1 MAEEKNKEETKKEKN
16 EKGKDKDSKGKV
28 KKEDFVEIRYTGYAN
43 NEVFDSNVPEDLK
56 KINSKAKP
64 REIIVIVG
72 QGMMVKGLDKALED
86 KEIGKDYEVNVSVKE
101 GFGERKRELIKT
113 IPLRI
118 FTEKKVQPRPGMVLN
133 LDNAL
138 AKIIAVSGARVIT
151 DFNNP
156 LAGKELKYKFKIVR
170 KVTKEDEKVKTVLEL
185 LFKFVPEH
193 EIKEKEII
201 VKGPK
206 GLGPFVDMVKEKF
219 RELIGKGLVFEE
231 VKLKEKEKKEED
243 SKDSQ

>member
-1 MAEEKNKEETKKEKN
+1 MTEEKNKEE
-16 EKGKDKDSKGKV
+16 KGKSKDSKGKV

-43 NEVFDSNVPEDLK
+43 DEVFDSNVPEDLK
-56 KINSKAKP
+56 KINPKAKP

-72 QGMMVKGLDKALED
+72 QGMLVKGLDKALEN
-86 KEIGKDYEVNVSVKE
+86 KEIGKDYEVNVNVKE

-113 IPLRI
+113 IPLGI

-156 LAGKELKYKFKIVR
+156 LAGKELRYKFKIVR

-193 EIKEKEII
+193 EIKEKKVV

-206 GLGPFVDMVKEKF
+206 GIGPFVDMVKEKF
-219 RELIGKGLVFEE
+219 RALIGKELVFEE
-231 VKLKEKEKKEED
+231 VKPKEKDKKEED